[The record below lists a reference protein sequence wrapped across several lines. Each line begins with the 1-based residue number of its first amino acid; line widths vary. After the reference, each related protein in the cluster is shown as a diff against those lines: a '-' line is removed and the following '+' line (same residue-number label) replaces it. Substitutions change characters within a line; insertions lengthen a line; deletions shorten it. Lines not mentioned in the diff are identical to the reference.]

1 MSVSESRPFA
11 LDFFSQVDGANG
23 LGRDAAQS
31 EFVDN
36 AKDAESSFHWTAVT
50 SVDPETNTYFMIGLD
65 HGTGLYELPQLF
77 GLGEQ
82 TLKKSEGKLG
92 LKNTGHMAA
101 IAAFKPDAVHY
112 YSQASC
118 MSFKIKEFSQAYKAE
133 MSAEGGRDYRKGSL
147 NPTKYMRF
155 NDSPTENDAAILS
168 KAIASVKTPGLRS
181 LLENIRSKLTPTYL
195 LQIMVFSNDQNAAL
209 AKELWDAT
217 NTFRFY
223 YAKALQN
230 GFQIHLEMPS
240 GDAKH
245 LVGEN
250 TISPLGSDAFQ
261 RLRFECEVRRANKRI
276 LMEVTMSTDPGTE
289 VAPQFWVSGTTS
301 ADLTLQK
308 PMSWDSGK
316 SLGNFTIQT
325 TCLSQAEQLEQTRQ
339 LMPYTVDNL
348 RGVYCEFMDRILGLP
363 FWDGQNYG
371 AAKNAGGVR
380 AVITFEQHAIAEKLL
395 AISSHKHKTNLKESH
410 PVMKNFIKKVVHLVV
425 DNYSYTGLNTA
436 GKGQNPGVA
445 TWDLNKC
452 YRQML
457 GLPEPVV
464 IDDGGESSGEED
476 ASSDDST
483 DTEDDDDSVPPPP
496 PDSPQPAPPAPAPPA
511 PAPPYRLPLL
521 GISST
526 ATHIRLELNDTF
538 ITFPHDSK
546 FLSFSDIIKSKYMT
560 LGAEQGLAYIKELA
574 ELQLRYA

>member
-1 MSVSESRPFA
+1 MSVAESRPFA

-36 AKDAESSFHWTAVT
+36 AKDADSTFHWTAIT
-50 SVDPETNTYFMIGLD
+50 SVDPETNSYFMIGLD
-65 HGTGLYELPQLF
+65 HGDGLYELPQLF

-101 IAAFKPDAVHY
+101 IAAFKPDAVYY

-133 MSAEGGRDYRKGSL
+133 MSAEGGRDYRKGTL

-155 NDSPTENDAAILS
+155 NDSPTENDSAVLT
-168 KAIASVKTPGLRS
+168 KAIASVKTPELS
-181 LLENIRSKLTPTYL
+181 SMLENIRNKLTTKYL
-195 LQIMVFSNDQNAAL
+195 LQIMVFSNDRNAAL

-245 LVGEN
+245 LDGED
-250 TISPLGSDAFQ
+250 TISPLGNAFQ
-261 RLRFECEVRRANKRI
+261 RLQFQCEVRRVNKRI
-276 LMEVTMSTDPGTE
+276 LMEVTMSTIPVTE
-289 VAPQFWVSGTTS
+289 VAPQFWVSGTTT
-301 ADLTLQK
+301 ADLTLEK

-325 TCLSQAEQLEQTRQ
+325 TCLSQAEQLEQTRK
-339 LMPYTVDNL
+339 LVPYTVDNL

-363 FWDGQNYG
+363 YWDGHNYG

-380 AVITFEQHAIAEKLL
+380 AVITFEKHAIAEKLL

-410 PVMKNFIKKVVHLVV
+410 PVVKDFIKKVVRLVV

-445 TWDLNKC
+445 TWDVNKC

-457 GLPEPVV
+457 GLPEPAV
-464 IDDGGESSGEED
+464 IDDGGEDTSSEG
-476 ASSDDST
+476 ST

-496 PDSPQPAPPAPAPPA
+496 PDDAQPQPAPPAPAPAPPA
-511 PAPPYRLPLL
+511 PAPQPLL
-521 GISST
+521 PILSFSST
-526 ATHIRLELNDTF
+526 PTDIRLELNDTV

-546 FLSFSDIIKSKYMT
+546 YSLFRDIIRSKYMT
-560 LGAEQGLAYIKELA
+560 LGAEEGLAYIEELA
-574 ELQLRYA
+574 EVQRRYAE

>member
-50 SVDPETNTYFMIGLD
+50 AVDPETNSYFMIGLD

-101 IAAFKPDAVHY
+101 IAAFKPDAVYY
-112 YSQASC
+112 YSQGSC

-133 MSAEGGRDYRKGSL
+133 MSSEGSRDYRKGSL

-155 NDSPTENDAAILS
+155 NDSPTENDTAVLT
-168 KAIASVKTPGLRS
+168 KAIASVKTPGLRG

-195 LQIMVFSNDQNAAL
+195 LQIMVFSNDRNDAL

-230 GFQIHLEMPS
+230 GFQIHLEMPT

-245 LVGEN
+245 LGGEN
-250 TISPLGSDAFQ
+250 TISPLGSQAFQ
-261 RLRFECEVRRANKRI
+261 RVRFECEVRRANKRI
-276 LMEVTMSTDPGTE
+276 LMEITMSTDPDTE
-289 VAPQFWVSGTTS
+289 IAPQFWVSGTTS

-339 LMPYTVDNL
+339 LVPYTVDNL

-363 FWDGQNYG
+363 FWDGHNYG

-380 AVITFEQHAIAEKLL
+380 AVITFEQHAVAEKLL

-410 PVMKNFIKKVVHLVV
+410 PVMKDFIKKIVRLVV

-445 TWDLNKC
+445 TWDVNKC
-452 YRQML
+452 YRQIL
-457 GLPEPVV
+457 GLPEPA
-464 IDDGGESSGEED
+464 IDDDHDSGGEDSGSEEEEEED
-476 ASSDDST
+476 DD
-483 DTEDDDDSVPPPP
+483 DDDDDDDSVPPPP
-496 PDSPQPAPPAPAPPA
+496 PDSPQPSPAPPA
-511 PAPPYRLPLL
+511 PAPMLPILS
-521 GISST
+521 ISST
-526 ATHIRLELNDTF
+526 NTHIRLELNDTV

-546 FLSFSDIIKSKYMT
+546 YLLFRDIIRAKYMT
-560 LGAEQGLAYIKELA
+560 LGAEEGLAYIEELA
-574 ELQLRYA
+574 EVQRRYAP